1 MADGTV
7 NGPLFVSIGDRDK
20 LGLFLEKNP
29 NIDRE
34 QIFVDGY
41 DFAAYASAGFGRFD
55 EQAEDVSKE
64 AMKNMGAPDLG
75 FRGWVDYLSVTAK
88 VAPIPEG
95 MKFGE
100 IPEGVLRLGG
110 TFVVK
115 GDEIVYRW
123 SDRLPGDHPD
133 IAKVK
138 EIAEDAAAEAGAGSL
153 LSNLFNFR

>member
-1 MADGTV
+1 MT
-7 NGPLFVSIGDRDK
+7 GPLFVSIGDADK

-29 NIDRE
+29 KIDRE

-41 DFAAYASAGFGRFD
+41 DFAAYESAGFGRFD
-55 EQAEDVSKE
+55 EQPDAVQKE
-64 AMKNMGAPDLG
+64 GLKNMAAPALG
-75 FRGWVDYLSVTAK
+75 FKGWVDYLSVTAK
-88 VAPIPEG
+88 VAPIPQD

-110 TFVVK
+110 TFVVR

-133 IAKVK
+133 VAEVK
-138 EIAEDAAAEAGAGSL
+138 QIAEEAAAKKDVGSM
-153 LSNLFNFR
+153 LSDLFNFQ